1 MSGYRLLAAL
11 EMGGTSPRQWVSFPV
26 ATRYALSDRVGSGGP
41 SPTACLKPSTSKE
54 TAMPSTIVIDFNDSR
69 RGRDALAL
77 ARSLGDIAGARFV
90 TVTSYD
96 RDRYGML
103 PVQAWPLAMPEER
116 KAAADLAKS
125 LIAHEPG
132 AITRVV
138 GATSPARALH
148 ETAEREQADLIV
160 VSSDTRGSDGRVAAG
175 ATGRPALHGA
185 PCAVAVAPA
194 GFAETGG
201 GLAPVGAGF
210 DGSWESRLALSSAA
224 GVAESVSGELR
235 VISAFKRPA
244 PAPAHPMFA
253 ITSYH
258 EHLARLYDQRWE
270 DLIEAIDALP
280 VHPQS
285 RPLVIEGEPA
295 DVLVDHAGE
304 LGLLVVGSRGY
315 GPLRRVLLGSVSD
328 ALLEHAACPV
338 MIVPRGVQRAFGAS
352 TLHARPARSH

>member
-1 MSGYRLLAAL
+1 MSGYRLLAAWK
-11 EMGGTSPRQWVSFPV
+11 MGGKSTRQWVSLPV
-26 ATRYALSDRVGSGGP
+26 AKRYALSDRVGSGDP
-41 SPTACLKPSTSKE
+41 SPIACLKFSINKE
-54 TAMPSTIVIDFNDSR
+54 LAMPSTIVIDFNDSR

-90 TVTSYD
+90 TVTSFD

-132 AITRVV
+132 AITRIV

-160 VSSDTRGSDGRVAAG
+160 VSFDTRGSDGRVAAG

-201 GLAPVGAGF
+201 DLAPVGAGF

-244 PAPAHPMFA
+244 PPHLMFA
-253 ITSYH
+253 LTSYH
-258 EHLARLYDQRWE
+258 EHLARLYDQRSQ

-295 DVLVDHAGE
+295 EVLVDHAGE

-315 GPLRRVLLGSVSD
+315 GPVRRVLLGSVSD
-328 ALLEHAACPV
+328 ALLQHAACPV

>member
-185 PCAVAVAPA
+185 PCAVAVAPT

>member
-1 MSGYRLLAAL
+1 
-11 EMGGTSPRQWVSFPV
+11 
-26 ATRYALSDRVGSGGP
+26 
-41 SPTACLKPSTSKE
+41 
-54 TAMPSTIVIDFNDSR
+54 MPSTIVIDFNDST

-77 ARSLGDIAGARFV
+77 ARSLADITGGRFV

-103 PVQAWPLAMPEER
+103 PIQGWHLAMPEET
-116 KAAADLAKS
+116 KAPADLAKC
-125 LIAHEPG
+125 LMADEPG
-132 AITRVV
+132 AVARVV

-160 VSSDTRGSDGRVAAG
+160 LSSDTRASDGRVAAG
-175 ATGRPALHGA
+175 ATGRPALQGA
-185 PCAVAVAPA
+185 PCAVALAPA
-194 GFAETGG
+194 GFAETRGS
-201 GLAPVGAGF
+201 LAPVGAGF

-224 GVAESVSGELR
+224 GLAESVSGELR

-244 PAPAHPMFA
+244 PANPMFA
-253 ITSYH
+253 LTSYH
-258 EHLARLYDQRWE
+258 EHLAQLHDQRRE

-285 RPLVIEGEPA
+285 TPLLIEGEPA
-295 DVLVDHAGE
+295 DVLVAETAE

-328 ALLEHAACPV
+328 ALREYAACPL
-338 MIVPRGVQRAFGAS
+338 MIVPRGVQRAFGAPS
-352 TLHARPARSH
+352 LHTRPARSH

>member
-1 MSGYRLLAAL
+1 M
-11 EMGGTSPRQWVSFPV
+11 T
-26 ATRYALSDRVGSGGP
+26 
-41 SPTACLKPSTSKE
+41 
-54 TAMPSTIVIDFNDSR
+54 
-69 RGRDALAL
+69 
-77 ARSLGDIAGARFV
+77 V
-90 TVTSYD
+90 TVT
-96 RDRYGML
+96 GCL
-103 PVQAWPLAMPEER
+103 PAQAWHLAMPEER

-125 LIAHEPG
+125 LIAQEPG

-160 VSSDTRGSDGRVAAG
+160 VSSDTRASDGRVAAG
-175 ATGRPALHGA
+175 ATGRPALQGA

-244 PAPAHPMFA
+244 PAHPMCA
-253 ITSYH
+253 LTSYH
-258 EHLARLYDQRWE
+258 EHVAQLHDQRRE
-270 DLIEAIDALP
+270 DLIEAIDAEL

-304 LGLLVVGSRGY
+304 AGLLVVGSRGY
-315 GPLRRVLLGSVSD
+315 GSLRRVMLGSVTRAAAARRLPGDDRSARRSVRLRSSD
-328 ALLEHAACPV
+328 P
-338 MIVPRGVQRAFGAS
+338 P
-352 TLHARPARSH
+352 RPAGPLTLTPTTP

>member
-1 MSGYRLLAAL
+1 
-11 EMGGTSPRQWVSFPV
+11 
-26 ATRYALSDRVGSGGP
+26 
-41 SPTACLKPSTSKE
+41 
-54 TAMPSTIVIDFNDSR
+54 MPSTIVIDFNDSR
-69 RGRDALAL
+69 RGSDALAL

-90 TVTSYD
+90 TVTSID

-103 PVQAWPLAMPEER
+103 PVQASPLAMAEER

-201 GLAPVGAGF
+201 DLAPVGAGLR
-210 DGSWESRLALSSAA
+210 RLL
-224 GVAESVSGELR
+224 GVAPRALERGGCGR
-235 VISAFKRPA
+235 VCQRRAARHLAFKRPA
-244 PAPAHPMFA
+244 PPHLMFA
-253 ITSYH
+253 LTSYH
-258 EHLARLYDQRWE
+258 EHWARLSDQRSQ

-295 DVLVDHAGE
+295 EVLVDHAGE

-328 ALLEHAACPV
+328 ALLQHAACPV